1 MHHIVLINMKMTR
14 IVIGL
19 LVLSAHIAFS
29 QQTNSPA
36 APPKLVVGIVVDQ
49 MRYDYIYRFWD
60 KYSKNGFRRL
70 VNEGYSCRNA
80 NYNYIPTYT
89 APGHASIYTGTTPA
103 VHGIIGNSWHVQ
115 DNGSVMYCTDDKTV
129 QTVGSTSV
137 AGQMSP
143 ANMLTTTITDELRL
157 STNFSSKVVGISLK
171 DRGSILPAGH
181 LANAAYWFDSQNG
194 AFITSTYY
202 MPSLPDWVQAFNK
215 KALATQYL
223 SKPWTPLLA
232 INQYTESQPD
242 DTPYEGKYSGEQKP
256 VFPHNLPE
264 IFKAEGFEL
273 IRSTPFGNTIVKDFA
288 LEAIQAEKM
297 GKGKVTDFLAVSFSS
312 TDYIGHKFGIRAIE
326 LEDTYLR
333 LDQEIAQLLT
343 FLDTYL
349 GKNQVIVFLTAD
361 HAAADV
367 PAFLTDRKVP
377 AGNFDHSQLSGLR
390 KFLFQQYG
398 DSLVTRFI
406 NQQIYL
412 NQKVIASKN
421 INLTELEQKVADY
434 ALTMNGVAS
443 TLPAHFLRTSEF
455 SYGVNYLIQKGYYA
469 KRSGDV
475 VVNLMPG
482 WMEIGKTGTTHG
494 SPYSYDTHVPLLW
507 YGWQIKHGSTFEQV
521 NITDIAPTLA
531 AFLNTS
537 FPNGCTGQP
546 IQALIKK

>member
-1 MHHIVLINMKMTR
+1 MKLTR

-19 LVLSAHIAFS
+19 LVLSVHFAFS

-36 APPKLVVGIVVDQ
+36 AQPKLVIGIVVDQ

-70 VNEGYSCRNA
+70 VNEGYFCRNT
-80 NYNYIPTYT
+80 NYNYLPTYT
-89 APGHASIYTGTTPA
+89 APGHASVFTGTTPA
-103 VHGIIGNSWHVQ
+103 VHGIIGNNWHVQ
-115 DNGSVMYCTDDKTV
+115 ANGASMYCTDDKTV

-157 STNFSSKVVGISLK
+157 SSNFSSKVIGISLK

-202 MPSLPDWVQAFNK
+202 MQTLPDWVEAFNK
-215 KALATQYL
+215 KGVAASYL

-232 INQYTESQPD
+232 INQYTESLSD
-242 DTPYEGKYSGEQKP
+242 DSPYEGKYSGEQNP

-264 IFKAEGFEL
+264 IFKTEGFEL
-273 IRSTPFGNTIVKDFA
+273 IRSTPFGNSIVKDFA
-288 LEAIQAEKM
+288 LQAIQAEKL
-297 GKGKVTDFLAVSFSS
+297 GKGKATDFLAVSFSS
-312 TDYIGHKFGIRAIE
+312 TDYIGHKYGIRAIE

-349 GKNQVIVFLTAD
+349 GKNKVLVFLTAD

-367 PAFLTDRKVP
+367 PAFLSDRKVP
-377 AGNFDHSQLSGLR
+377 AGIFDHSQLSGLR

-412 NQKVIASKN
+412 NQKVIHTKN
-421 INLTELEQKVADY
+421 LNLKEVEQKVADY
-434 ALTMNGVAS
+434 ALAMTGVAS
-443 TLPAHFLRTSEF
+443 TLPSYALRTGEF
-455 SYGVNYLIQKGYYA
+455 SYGVNRLIQMGYHA
-469 KRSGDV
+469 QRSGDV
-475 VVNLMPG
+475 IVTLLPA

-507 YGWQIKHGSTFEQV
+507 YGWQIKPGSTFEPV

-546 IQALIKK
+546 IKTLVEK